1 MARVTGKDVLV
12 DLMSTVKALTES
24 QARQDEDIQ
33 RIIVR
38 LELMTERTNG
48 LATRMDTMAAQMDE
62 MATQMQSMTTQMQML
77 TTQMQMLTT
86 QMQTTTTQMSAMSS
100 SMGFFGREL
109 GSLGEDHNTLRGEFV
124 TLARHGVETRSQLN
138 RLSGIL
144 TRLGTSTDE
153 RFDEVETR
161 LTKLEKKTG

>member
-62 MATQMQSMTTQMQML
+62 MATQMQSM

>member
-77 TTQMQMLTT
+77 TTQMQ
-86 QMQTTTTQMSAMSS
+86 TTTTQMSAMSS

-144 TRLGTSTDE
+144 TRLAPMSAST
-153 RFDEVETR
+153 RSR
-161 LTKLEKKTG
+161 HG